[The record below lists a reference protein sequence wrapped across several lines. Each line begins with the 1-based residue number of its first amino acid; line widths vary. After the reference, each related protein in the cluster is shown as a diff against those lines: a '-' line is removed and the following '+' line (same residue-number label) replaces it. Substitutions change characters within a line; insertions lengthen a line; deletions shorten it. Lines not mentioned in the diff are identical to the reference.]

1 MARRRFAAG
10 GEVERQE
17 RCSGRLDDD
26 GKVEKLPGNVRKLE
40 PRSIGAREG
49 RERESHGEPTRRRQ
63 ESSGSSSG
71 SQCRALGT
79 QWIGRGASWG

>member
-1 MARRRFAAG
+1 MARRRLAAG
-10 GEVERQE
+10 GEVERQV
-17 RCSGRLDDD
+17 RCSGRLDVD
-26 GKVEKLPGNVRKLE
+26 GKVGKLPGNARKLE
-40 PRSIGAREG
+40 PGLLGAREG

-79 QWIGRGASWG
+79 QWIGRGALWG